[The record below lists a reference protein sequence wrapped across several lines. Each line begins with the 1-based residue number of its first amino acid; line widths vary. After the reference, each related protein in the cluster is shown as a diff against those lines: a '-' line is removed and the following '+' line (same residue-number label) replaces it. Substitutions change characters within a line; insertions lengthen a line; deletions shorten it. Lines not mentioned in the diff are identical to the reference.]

1 MRKINFGKFI
11 FLLLLSASML
21 VACSTNSGDAEVKLT
36 VITSLE
42 RIGQHEPLFG
52 DPEAV
57 IKAARNEY
65 EAFQVVVGAIQKNVR
80 VVNAEISD
88 LTGDAGK
95 IGRENITLYRPEY
108 VRIIRSA
115 PRAQVAPGLH
125 TDPLVPFIDPYTG
138 ERIKPFR
145 TYQEYWPGP
154 QLTEGAETY
163 PLPFEVWKGQ
173 NQPIWVD
180 VYIPKNAAA
189 GEYKGTFTITLE
201 DYPTQWG
208 EVPDTLVNKVLT
220 IPVNLTVW
228 DFTLPDSP
236 THRNHFGGVG
246 SIPARYNVERDSDE
260 FRELEMRYCR
270 LFADHRINPPFP
282 RSIMPGMN
290 ENGTLSID
298 AQSHEALK
306 KFISD
311 HNMRD
316 FEIPRAPLAGT
327 TNPHRA
333 LTPDEKEKMVNYYR
347 DYYNYVKE
355 NGWDQGAYVYLYD
368 EPNTPECYS
377 RVLELAQQVRIGAP
391 GLKTLVVEQPY
402 SHDPGWPHMG
412 PAIDIWCGLLSF
424 IDRDSTNY
432 AIARG
437 DEVWSY
443 TALCQRS
450 PLYHPRYEEVRN
462 YDPPYWQIDMLTT
475 SFRTPTWINYQ
486 YGITGILYWSF
497 TTRVR
502 DSWHNPAFRIRFNGD
517 GYFIY
522 PGVPCGIEGPVASI
536 RLKNIRESMED
547 YEYFHKLEQLA
558 GRDAVLDI
566 VSEVAPEWWSTSRDP
581 KVILAAREKIAEA
594 IVRHKGQN

>member
-1 MRKINFGKFI
+1 MKTIQLIKMLVVI
-11 FLLLLSASML
+11 ATSSILLSCSAS
-21 VACSTNSGDAEVKLT
+21 SPEPEVKLT
-36 VITSLE
+36 VISSME
-42 RIGQHEPLFG
+42 RIQQHEPIFG
-52 DPEAV
+52 EPKTV

-65 EAFQVVVGAIQKNVR
+65 EAFQVVVGAMQRNVR

-88 LTGDAGK
+88 LTGDAGT
-95 IGRENITLYRPEY
+95 IGKHNATLYRPEY

-115 PRAQVAPGLH
+115 PRAQVPPGLH

-138 ERIKPFR
+138 EPIKPFR

-180 VYIPKNAAA
+180 VYIPKDAAA
-189 GEYKGTFTITLE
+189 GEYKGTFTVTLD
-201 DYPTQWG
+201 DYPSQWG
-208 EVPDTLVNKVLT
+208 PVQDTVANKVLT
-220 IPVNLTVW
+220 IPVSLTVW
-228 DFTLPDSP
+228 DFTLPDGP

-246 SIPARYNVERDSDE
+246 SIPARYNVERDSEE
-260 FRELEMRYCR
+260 FIRLEERYCR
-270 LFADHRINPPFP
+270 LFSDHRMNPPIP
-282 RSIMPGMN
+282 RRIMPVMN
-290 ENGTLSID
+290 DDGTLTID
-298 AQSHEALK
+298 PDRHAALEQ
-306 KFISD
+306 FIHD
-311 HNMRD
+311 HHMRD
-316 FEIPRAPLAGT
+316 FEIPRAPLPGT
-327 TNPHRA
+327 TNPHRP
-333 LTPDEKEKMVNYYR
+333 LTRDEEMKMVNYYR
-347 DYYNYVKE
+347 DYYNYLKE

-368 EPNTPECYS
+368 EPNTPECYT
-377 RVLELAQQVRIGAP
+377 RVLELSAMVREGAP
-391 GLKTLVVEQPY
+391 DLKVLVVEQPY
-402 SHDPGWPHMG
+402 SHEPDWPHMG
-412 PAIDIWCGLLSF
+412 PAIDIWCGLLGF
-424 IDRDSTNY
+424 IDRDSTNF
-432 AIARG
+432 ALDRG

-450 PLYHPRYEEVRN
+450 PRYHPKYEEVRN

-536 RLKNIRESMED
+536 RMKNIRESMED

-558 GRDAVLDI
+558 GREAVLDI
-566 VSEVAPEWWSTSRDP
+566 VSDVAPEWWATSRDP
-581 KVILAAREKIAEA
+581 EAILAAREKIAEA
-594 IVRHKGQN
+594 IVRYKGQN